1 VDRGGLR
8 VPGATLAAEGLGG
21 FRGVDTDSGG
31 AANVERWGAYAY
43 AQYDV
48 NRRWAAG
55 LRGDWTELPVERGRE
70 WALSP
75 YVQFKPSEFLRFR
88 LQYKHTEGRGAV
100 ERSAERAVLAR
111 KLHPGRA
118 SQERF

>member
-1 VDRGGLR
+1 VD
-8 VPGATLAAEGLGG
+8 ADA
-21 FRGVDTDSGG
+21 GG
-31 AANVERWGAYAY
+31 AAHVERWGAYAY
-43 AQYDV
+43 AQFDV

-88 LQYKHTEGRGAV
+88 LQYKHTEGRGTV
-100 ERSAERAVLAR
+100 ERSAEELFLQGSFILGA
-111 KLHPGRA
+111 HPT
-118 SQERF
+118 ERF